1 MANFKI
7 KVEALN
13 PEMEVDENLK
23 NGVECE
29 GFFLCAD
36 QGKEQTVHIE
46 HMSIMDIARHIAA
59 DTNLMQAAFIAHGI
73 EEARLVKENRTKPK
87 TSDLLVAL
95 LKQ

>member
-1 MANFKI
+1 MANFRI
-7 KVEALN
+7 KVEVLN
-13 PEMEVDENLK
+13 PEMEVVEDLK

-46 HMSIMDIARHIAA
+46 HMSVMDIAADIAA

-73 EEARLVKENRTKPK
+73 EEARLMKEHTASPRRRTCWPRC
-87 TSDLLVAL
+87 
-95 LKQ
+95 